1 MANKTHFV
9 SGSAGSL
16 SHVPPHKKQRQSST
30 KTTNVLAAPTNHGQL
45 TPSTHM
51 QFKFTQESKTGFDK
65 NHIFTSKSFDL
76 YRLLYIVICP
86 LYKTTSQFKSKPLH
100 WIKPQIKPNN
110 LTKMPHELCI
120 NLKHM
125 QMRRLLLNPQIT
137 IISNLP
143 SAIPNPTK
151 STPLLKYVRTKLTDE
166 SPLQGFKTQSRPS
179 NLTPK

>member
-86 LYKTTSQFKSKPLH
+86 LHKTTSQFKSKPLH

-143 SAIPNPTK
+143 SLAISK
-151 STPLLKYVRTKLTDE
+151 SFKINANSPSKLE
-166 SPLQGFKTQSRPS
+166 PQQLMNLHLQSSKLIN
-179 NLTPK
+179 NLQA